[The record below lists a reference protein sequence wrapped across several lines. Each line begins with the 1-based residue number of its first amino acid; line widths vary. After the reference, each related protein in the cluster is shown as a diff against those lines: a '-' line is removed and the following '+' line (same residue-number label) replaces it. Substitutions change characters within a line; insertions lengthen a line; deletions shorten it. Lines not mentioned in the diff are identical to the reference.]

1 MPEQENEIKEGKVY
15 ALMGYL
21 SILCLIP
28 LTLKKDNKFALYHA
42 KQGLVL
48 FIAELI
54 LLFARI
60 LPLVGWLIT
69 ILGIILC
76 GLISIYALIEALMG
90 YYVKLPFITYI
101 ASKIDL

>member
-1 MPEQENEIKEGKVY
+1 MPEDNETKEGKIY

-48 FIAELI
+48 FIAELALI
-54 LLFARI
+54 IIGI
-60 LPLVGWLIT
+60 LPFVGWLISM
-69 ILGIILC
+69 LGSFLC
-76 GLISIYALIEALMG
+76 ALISIYGLIEALMG
-90 YYVKLPFITYI
+90 IYVKLPFISYI